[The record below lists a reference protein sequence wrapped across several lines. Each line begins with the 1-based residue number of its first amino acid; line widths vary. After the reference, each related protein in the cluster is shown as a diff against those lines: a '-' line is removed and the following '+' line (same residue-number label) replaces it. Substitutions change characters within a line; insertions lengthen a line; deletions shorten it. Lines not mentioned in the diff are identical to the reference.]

1 MTDEETNAILAKA
14 EGCMGEECSIDEVD
28 ELLAVLK
35 DTQGELESRL
45 GTIVGMIGKLQHL
58 NEKDERQVDD
68 VREFVRDMLR
78 VFSTDVSIFLYFFL
92 GCQFLDNFLSSL
104 C

>member
-1 MTDEETNAILAKA
+1 MAKA

-28 ELLAVLK
+28 ELLTVLK
-35 DTQGELESRL
+35 ETQGELESRL

-58 NEKDERQVDD
+58 NEQEERQVDE

-78 VFSTDVSIFLYFFL
+78 VFNTDVSIFKCLFFVVVNLY
-92 GCQFLDNFLSSL
+92 NFVKL